1 MTSNA
6 VSQAHRIRVL
16 VVDDSAFMRHS
27 IVRLISSNADFEVV
41 GTAVDGIDGVKKALE
56 LRPDVITMDVEMP
69 RMDGVSAVREIM
81 QTIPTP
87 VVMLSTMTVQ
97 GAETTIRALEAG
109 AVECVAKPSGL
120 SHELHNVAD
129 ELSIAVHR
137 ARLSHLRRHH
147 ALPTIP
153 SIGSGKTTGTKG
165 VASHL
170 VLIGCSTGGP
180 PALTELVP
188 HLPADLEA
196 GVIVVQHMPAGFT
209 GALARRLNQISP
221 LEVAEAANGDQVLQG
236 HVLVAPG
243 NFHLEVGPDHTIRLN
258 QGPTLHGVRPSV
270 DIALRS
276 VAPIYGKHLTV
287 AILTG
292 MGRDGAEGAALA
304 EQGGAAIVVQDEP
317 TSVVYGMPR
326 VARELTRTAKELPL
340 EKIAEAISQAVICE
354 VRR

>member
-1 MTSNA
+1 MTANA
-6 VSQAHRIRVL
+6 LSQAPKIRVL

-27 IVRLISSNADFEVV
+27 IVRLLTANPDFEVI
-41 GTAVDGIDGVKKALE
+41 GTAVDGVDGVKRALE

-87 VVMLSTMTVQ
+87 VIMLSTMTVE
-97 GAETTIRALEAG
+97 GAEITIRALEAG

-129 ELSIAVHR
+129 ELSTAVHR
-137 ARLSHLRRHH
+137 AHLSHLRRHH
-147 ALPTIP
+147 PMAALPT
-153 SIGSGKTTGTKG
+153 IGSGKTTGTR

-170 VLIGCSTGGP
+170 VLLGCSTGGP
-180 PALTELVP
+180 PALTEVVP

-221 LEVAEAANGDQVLQG
+221 LEVAEASAGDLVLQG
-236 HVLVAPG
+236 RVLVAPG
-243 NFHLEVGPDHTIRLN
+243 NFHLEVGPDHSIRLN

-270 DIALRS
+270 DIALKS
-276 VAPIYGKHLTV
+276 VAPLYGKHLTV

-292 MGRDGAEGAALA
+292 MGRDGAEGATVA
-304 EQGGAAIVVQDEP
+304 EQGGAAIFVQDEP
-317 TSVVYGMPR
+317 TCVVYGMPR

-340 EKIAEAISQAVICE
+340 EKIADAISQAVARE

>member
-1 MTSNA
+1 MASTALSHA
-6 VSQAHRIRVL
+6 PRIRVL

-27 IVRLISSNADFEVV
+27 IVRLLSANPDFEVI
-41 GTAVDGIDGVKKALE
+41 GTAVDGIDGVKRALE
-56 LRPDVITMDVEMP
+56 LRPDVITMDIEMP

-81 QTIPTP
+81 QSIPTP
-87 VVMLSTMTVQ
+87 VVILSTMTQ
-97 GAETTIRALEAG
+97 EGAETTIRALEAG

-129 ELSIAVHR
+129 ELSTAVQR
-137 ARLSHLRRHH
+137 AHLSHLRRHH
-147 ALPTIP
+147 AVPTIP
-153 SIGSGKTTGTKG
+153 SIGSGKTTGTKRL
-165 VASHL
+165 ASHL

-180 PALTELVP
+180 PALTEVVP
-188 HLPADLEA
+188 HLPGDLEA

-221 LEVAEAANGDQVLQG
+221 LEVAEAVAGDHVLQG
-236 HVLVAPG
+236 RVLVAPG
-243 NFHLEVGPDHTIRLN
+243 NFHLEVDADHTIRLN

-276 VAPIYGKHLTV
+276 VAPVYGKHLTV

-304 EQGGAAIVVQDEP
+304 EQGGAAIVVQDEA
-317 TSVVYGMPR
+317 TCVVYGMPR
-326 VARELTRTAKELPL
+326 VASELTRTAKETPL
-340 EKIAEAISQAVICE
+340 ERIANAISQAVVQE